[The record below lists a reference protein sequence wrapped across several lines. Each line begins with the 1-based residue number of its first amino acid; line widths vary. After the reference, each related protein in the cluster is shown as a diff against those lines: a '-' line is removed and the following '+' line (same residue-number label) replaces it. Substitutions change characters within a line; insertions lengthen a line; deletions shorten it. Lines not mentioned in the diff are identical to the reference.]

1 MVAKL
6 RADAAFRNGAETRRT
21 NEDAK
26 LARHRSQE
34 SGANRRKL
42 DADTA
47 YRKGPETKRTSAE
60 ARLATQRSQESGAN
74 RRKLDADTAYRKGPE
89 TKRTSAE
96 ARLAKRRSKESG
108 ANRRKLDAD
117 TTYRKGPE
125 TLLASAE
132 AILASARAA
141 EANAAE
147 AVRRAEA
154 IERRANVGR
163 IEAEALER
171 TANAEFTS
179 GARTR
184 SERARARE
192 SRSVA
197 FKNYASVLSGPAQ
210 LIGFL
215 GVLYGFARYVFFQN
229 FSEESCGRKIAKT
242 LDTMVSRVF
251 FSLNKTVA
259 IWVKYA
265 GARPLHASVLAPA
278 HLPSQ
283 HCCCDDQR
291 LQPAW
296 TSGRQQSPPRNH
308 RLWPSASG
316 WARLRRQEVAPRCC
330 YHWPAP
336 RAQQLVQQLPRQG
349 NAVFGHRLPD
359 GCVSAG
365 KR

>member
-1 MVAKL
+1 MTEEPNEYGIETHHRQTVEILLSPNSAKL
-6 RADAAFRNGAETRRT
+6 KTTANSRRNFKSLLRGNSRMKRISSKGVRPVRPLKKPTCSVGVKSSPVQWLQNSGQTQPSATELKLGART
-21 NEDAK
+21 K
-26 LARHRSQE
+26 TQSWHVTARKSQE
-34 SGANRRKL
+34 QIAESSMPILRIAKGRKRSAPAPKQGWL
-42 DADTA
+42 
-47 YRKGPETKRTSAE
+47 RKGRKSLVQIAESLMPILRIAKGRKRSVP
-60 ARLATQRSQESGAN
+60 ARKQ
-74 RRKLDADTAYRKGPE
+74 
-89 TKRTSAE
+89 
-96 ARLAKRRSKESG
+96 RLAKRRSKESG

-229 FSEESCGRKIAKT
+229 FSEESCGRKIKT

-251 FSLNKTVA
+251 FF
-259 IWVKYA
+259 
-265 GARPLHASVLAPA
+265 P
-278 HLPSQ
+278 
-283 HCCCDDQR
+283 
-291 LQPAW
+291 
-296 TSGRQQSPPRNH
+296 
-308 RLWPSASG
+308 
-316 WARLRRQEVAPRCC
+316 
-330 YHWPAP
+330 
-336 RAQQLVQQLPRQG
+336 
-349 NAVFGHRLPD
+349 
-359 GCVSAG
+359 
-365 KR
+365 

>member
-215 GVLYGFARYVFFQN
+215 GVLYGFARYVFFFQN
-229 FSEESCGRKIAKT
+229 FSEESCGRKIAKPST
-242 LDTMVSRVF
+242 PWCRGFFFPEQDRCNMGQVRRGTSTSRVC
-251 FSLNKTVA
+251 SCP
-259 IWVKYA
+259 
-265 GARPLHASVLAPA
+265 GA
-278 HLPSQ
+278 PSFAT
-283 HCCCDDQR
+283 
-291 LQPAW
+291 L
-296 TSGRQQSPPRNH
+296 
-308 RLWPSASG
+308 L
-316 WARLRRQEVAPRCC
+316 L
-330 YHWPAP
+330 
-336 RAQQLVQQLPRQG
+336 
-349 NAVFGHRLPD
+349 
-359 GCVSAG
+359 
-365 KR
+365 

>member
-1 MVAKL
+1 MKRISSKGVRPVRPLKKPTCSVGVKSSPVQWL
-6 RADAAFRNGAETRRT
+6 QNSRADAAFRNGAETRRT

-171 TANAEFTS
+171 TGKRGVHFRCTHQKRTC
-179 GARTR
+179 ARKRITLCGLQELR
-184 SERARARE
+184 IRAKRTGSADRL
-192 SRSVA
+192 SRS
-197 FKNYASVLSGPAQ
+197 SVWFCPLCLFPE
-210 LIGFL
+210 
-215 GVLYGFARYVFFQN
+215 FF
-229 FSEESCGRKIAKT
+229 
-242 LDTMVSRVF
+242 
-251 FSLNKTVA
+251 
-259 IWVKYA
+259 
-265 GARPLHASVLAPA
+265 
-278 HLPSQ
+278 
-283 HCCCDDQR
+283 
-291 LQPAW
+291 
-296 TSGRQQSPPRNH
+296 
-308 RLWPSASG
+308 
-316 WARLRRQEVAPRCC
+316 
-330 YHWPAP
+330 
-336 RAQQLVQQLPRQG
+336 
-349 NAVFGHRLPD
+349 
-359 GCVSAG
+359 
-365 KR
+365 